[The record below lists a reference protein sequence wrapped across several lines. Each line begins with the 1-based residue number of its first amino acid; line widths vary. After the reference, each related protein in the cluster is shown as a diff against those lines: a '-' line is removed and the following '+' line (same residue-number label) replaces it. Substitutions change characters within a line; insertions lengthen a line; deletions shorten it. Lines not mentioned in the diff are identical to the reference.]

1 MSTGFIVRKGGS
13 GSKEIKTTKLAMWQG
28 SNGASY
34 TFTDEYD
41 YAIASA
47 FYGRDGHAN
56 QGCYLSVSGCTST
69 FLGST
74 VGSISDGSC
83 QTGNATYLLTNPK
96 KGVVCNARANQ
107 GGSVVGI
114 SVIGITVGGGLISL
128 LNRIVNTF
136 RKEALTWE
144 LA

>member
-1 MSTGFIVRKGGS
+1 MANALITRKGGS
-13 GSKEIKTTKLAMWQG
+13 KKIKTTKIAMGQG
-28 SNGASY
+28 NGGASY

-47 FYGRDGHAN
+47 FYGRDGNSN

-69 FLGST
+69 LLGST

-83 QTGNATYLLTNPK
+83 QTGNATYLLVNPK
-96 KGVVCNARANQ
+96 KGVVCNARAVQ
-107 GGSVVGI
+107 GGSVAGI
-114 SVIGITVGGGLISL
+114 SVIGIKVGGVLTKLLTLIA
-128 LNRIVNTF
+128 NIF
-136 RKEALTWE
+136 RKEV

>member
-1 MSTGFIVRKGGS
+1 MGAGYIVRRGGS
-13 GSKEIKTTKLAMWQG
+13 TSKEIKTTKLAMGQG

-34 TFTDEYD
+34 TFTGEYD

-56 QGCYLSVSGCTST
+56 QGCYLSISGCTST

-83 QTGNATYLLTNPK
+83 QTGNATYLLINPK

-114 SVIGITVGGGLISL
+114 SVIGITVGGGD
-128 LNRIVNTF
+128 
-136 RKEALTWE
+136 
-144 LA
+144 